1 MVKFV
6 SEMYT
11 LAEIADMMNALLK
24 GHPDLKKDWHLI
36 IDSRTVVQA
45 DTAIFFALQ
54 TGQNDGHQYIPE
66 LIQKG
71 VHTFVVTK
79 DHPIHL
85 SPTTNYLIVDDT
97 LEALQ
102 TVACMHRKQFNLP
115 VIGITGSNGKTIV
128 KEWLSQLLGEQYAL
142 CISPKSYNSQIG
154 VPLSVW
160 PLNAHHTLG
169 IFEAG
174 ISKAEEMQNLERIIQ
189 PTLGVLTHMG
199 TAHAEGFDSFEH
211 KLNEKLK
218 LFKNCPIILSHYHPQ
233 IEIKAH
239 QKWLSFDFEND
250 KASLNIV
257 KVEKHTNSTVL
268 TGIYEQQTYN
278 ISVPFLDDAAIENAC
293 LCWLITLYL
302 KHFDAVG
309 FSKLRPVSMR
319 LELKQAING
328 SILINDSY
336 SNDLNALSTAFS
348 FLKQQNIH
356 QKTTVILSDIEQS
369 GLTDIEWCGHVDAL
383 LIDNKVDHFI
393 GIGPVLLENRFT
405 FTNAAAF
412 KFYATTENFLAEFS
426 PHQFHNETILLKG
439 ARSFQ
444 FEKVALKL
452 ERQNHGTVLE
462 INLTAALH
470 NLNFIKRT
478 LPAGTK
484 IMGMVKAFAYG
495 SGSYEIAKML
505 DAKVDYLAVAYT
517 DEGVTLRQNGVQVP
531 IMVMNTEPDSLAQL
545 LVYHLEPVVFGLE
558 QLKAMLQFLDGKAL
572 PIHLEIDTGM
582 HRLGFSD
589 YDVPSLCELLVA
601 NPQLK
606 VQSVFSHLSG
616 SDEAKFDDF
625 TRHQFNLFKSI
636 YEHIAQEI
644 KYQPIRHISNTAAI
658 LRFDQNEFDMVR
670 LGIGLYGIDPSGTS
684 QNKLESVFTL
694 KTSISQIKRIGAN
707 ESVGYARKAID
718 DKERKIAVLAIGYA
732 DGLNRLLSNGKGSF
746 LINGKKAPIVG
757 NVCMDMC
764 MVDVSNVP
772 CNEGD
777 EAILFGR
784 ECSILEVAKELQTI
798 PYEVLTAISQ
808 RVKRVY
814 VSE

>member
-1 MVKFV
+1 
-6 SEMYT
+6 MYT
-11 LAEIADMMNALLK
+11 LAEISEMMNALLK
-24 GHPDLKKDWHLI
+24 GQHDLKKDWHLI
-36 IDSRTVVQA
+36 IDSRTVVQP

-54 TGQNDGHQYIPE
+54 TGQNDGHKYIGD
-66 LIQKG
+66 LIKKG
-71 VHTFVVTK
+71 VNTFVVTK

-85 SPTTNYLIVDDT
+85 APGINFFIVDDT

-102 TVACMHRKQFNLP
+102 SLVTMHRKHFEMP

-128 KEWLSQLLGEQYAL
+128 KEWLIQLLSKAYKICA
-142 CISPKSYNSQIG
+142 SPKSYNSQIG

-160 PLNAHHTLG
+160 HLNEYHTLG

-189 PTLGVLTHMG
+189 PEIGVLTHMG
-199 TAHAEGFDSFEH
+199 SAHDEGFENTEH

-218 LFKNCPIILSHYHPQ
+218 LFKHCKVVLSQYNPQ
-233 IEIKAH
+233 I
-239 QKWLSFDFEND
+239 QVNSGQQFLSFDFQNP
-250 KASLNIV
+250 KADLNIV
-257 KVEKHTNSTVL
+257 SVLKHTSSSLL
-268 TGIYEQQTYN
+268 TGVYKQQTYE

-293 LCWLITLYL
+293 LCWLIALHL
-302 KHFDAVG
+302 GAFEAAD
-309 FSKLRPVSMR
+309 FSKLRAVSMR

-336 SNDLNALSTAFS
+336 SNDLNALSAAFS
-348 FLKQQNIH
+348 FLKQQSIH

-393 GIGPVLLENRFT
+393 GIGPVLLEHKFT
-405 FTNAAAF
+405 FTNSSAF
-412 KFYATTENFLAEFS
+412 QFYENTEKFLADFN
-426 PHQFHNETILLKG
+426 PNQFHNETILLKG

-462 INLTAALH
+462 INLTAALQ
-470 NLNFIKRT
+470 NLNFIKSS
-478 LPAGTK
+478 LPTGTK

-505 DAKVDYLAVAYT
+505 DTKVDYLAVAYT

-531 IMVMNTEPDSLAQL
+531 IMVMNTEPDSLSQL
-545 LVYHLEPVVFGLE
+545 ITQHLEPVVFGIE
-558 QLKAMLQFLDGKAL
+558 QLKTILQFLNGHSLK
-572 PIHLEIDTGM
+572 IHLEIDTGM
-582 HRLGFSD
+582 HRLGFS
-589 YDVPSLCELLVA
+589 PSEIADLCELLV
-601 NPQLK
+601 NNQYLQ

-616 SDEAKFDDF
+616 SDEATFDEF
-625 TRHQFNLFKSI
+625 T
-636 YEHIAQEI
+636 
-644 KYQPIRHISNTAAI
+644 KYQFQLFNTIYQSISDAIGYKPIRHISNTAAI
-658 LRFDQNEFDMVR
+658 LRFDQKDFDMVR
-670 LGIGLYGIDPSGTS
+670 LGIGLYGIDPSGTQ
-684 QNKLESVFTL
+684 QNKLETVFTL
-694 KTSISQIKRIGAN
+694 KTSISQIKTIAAN
-707 ESVGYARKAID
+707 ESVGYARKAI
-718 DKERKIAVLAIGYA
+718 ENRARKIAVLAIGYA

-764 MVDVSNVP
+764 MVDVSEVP

-784 ECSILEVAKELQTI
+784 EQSILDIAKELQTI